1 MNRARRWILCLVV
14 LVMSATPWTAVA
26 EELAA
31 EQQLNAYYTLMTLS
45 LTSGDYEK
53 ALEYA
58 QQCLSMDSI
67 LDDALRADIYL
78 KQGYALM
85 YLYRFDEAIE
95 ALDESIAVSPDASDA
110 MLLKMQTYA
119 AQSDEQ
125 AAMDQA
131 DAYLEAYPDQTEVYT
146 TLGEIFAAGG
156 DYASAIEAY
165 DQYFAVSE
173 AANPAAYQM
182 RGQYLL
188 QLGRYDEAIADLT
201 QAIEAGGEQA
211 DVRTYYLRAIS
222 RMQVTEYAAAMQDL
236 DVCVAYLEEQ
246 EALAAS
252 DPDYEPQID
261 ADVLYSRYY
270 RGIAGMQMASYEQA
284 IADFTACVDAQVN
297 AQYAQFWRGVC
308 LLDSGSYDRAL
319 EDFQACSENEVEV
332 ESCLYYTALC
342 HMGMGEYQTAVEC
355 FTQCIDQGVMTSQSL
370 YNRGMCYIQLGDT
383 EKGQADLEQSVGD
396 ESPSE
401 PVAEAE
407 LPDISE

>member
-119 AQSDEQ
+119 AQSDAQ

-211 DVRTYYLRAIS
+211 EVRAYYLRAIS

-252 DPDYEPQID
+252 DPDFEPQID

-270 RGIAGMQMASYEQA
+270 RGIAGMQMAFYEQA

-401 PVAEAE
+401 PVAEAD